1 MSSRRLSFPSIT
13 AKKCIWVL
21 HRTHQTS
28 LSRWSLA
35 LRHQS
40 LAFRTRLYAKLC
52 REWSAW
58 GGGCIRAYVWG
69 ILRMYTAEAASNH
82 FPSLKRTEALF
93 ASYLREERIVWIT
106 SLCSNETSWKYQR
119 MFNLLALGFVFCCWY
134 YFFFSVLTRIMR
146 RTLITDYSLVRMR
159 TIEFLFLS

>member
-13 AKKCIWVL
+13 AKKCVEYCIVPN
-21 HRTHQTS
+21 QTS
-28 LSRWSLA
+28 LSRLSLA

-40 LAFRTRLYAKLC
+40 LAFRARLYAKQC
-52 REWSAW
+52 RKRSAW
-58 GGGCIRAYVWG
+58 GGGGCVRAYVCG
-69 ILRMYTAEAASNH
+69 ILRMYTAEAASYR

-93 ASYLREERIVWIT
+93 ASRWAAVASYLREERIMWIT

-134 YFFFSVLTRIMR
+134 YFFFQ
-146 RTLITDYSLVRMR
+146 Y
-159 TIEFLFLS
+159 